1 MSLALARRL
10 QAEEQALADRHAA
23 IDAALA
29 RRLAAQ
35 ENSPA
40 PPPVPAAQA
49 AAAAAEKASPAAA
62 SRGTN
67 KRPFRDDV
75 ASQLREAERERTR
88 RRSARPPPPPLNAM
102 TAAKVVESLR
112 AAGFGG
118 SKDCVNF
125 DLVSAWLR
133 RHAREVATSGLAHA
147 AKIAVVYH
155 GTPGKDVHRKIE
167 ETGLKVPGRASGVK
181 HATDSGFF
189 GKGIY
194 AAPTP
199 QMSFAYSRNAPI
211 FMCLALPGRQFMA
224 TMAQHNGKGCVRGY
238 DSHYAPGGSE
248 LVFFSTD
255 QILPCFLVDQK
266 SVKTARRKLEST
278 IDLIA
283 ELTGN
288 KTPRQGP
295 PAPLAIPQRSQSRGT
310 GMMMPGLTF
319 ASAPY
324 GGVMAAVA
332 KSFRG
337 KGNKLGGGGR
347 GGGGSRG
354 TGASSSRGGR
364 SSRSRG
370 NSKSSSASA
379 SGNSGAGFS
388 RRRRTDA
395 RSLQDPRR
403 SGGAAAAAAASAT
416 SAAPPPPPPPPPAA
430 AATAG
435 GGGGGG
441 GGFQTAAAAAAS
453 VAAQLELEALDE
465 LLGPSDPDSPSTT
478 AGEGGGDSD
487 SGDPRNDVLLYELFG
502 ESLTQLSLS
511 QESY

>member
-1 MSLALARRL
+1 MTKPSQAAPYPPRLPVGADAIHSITGASKLKAADGSSSLGAMSLALARRL

-295 PAPLAIPQRSQSRGT
+295 PAPLAIPQRSQHT
-310 GMMMPGLTF
+310 GIL
-319 ASAPY
+319 
-324 GGVMAAVA
+324 
-332 KSFRG
+332 
-337 KGNKLGGGGR
+337 
-347 GGGGSRG
+347 
-354 TGASSSRGGR
+354 
-364 SSRSRG
+364 
-370 NSKSSSASA
+370 
-379 SGNSGAGFS
+379 
-388 RRRRTDA
+388 
-395 RSLQDPRR
+395 
-403 SGGAAAAAAASAT
+403 
-416 SAAPPPPPPPPPAA
+416 
-430 AATAG
+430 
-435 GGGGGG
+435 
-441 GGFQTAAAAAAS
+441 
-453 VAAQLELEALDE
+453 
-465 LLGPSDPDSPSTT
+465 
-478 AGEGGGDSD
+478 
-487 SGDPRNDVLLYELFG
+487 
-502 ESLTQLSLS
+502 
-511 QESY
+511 